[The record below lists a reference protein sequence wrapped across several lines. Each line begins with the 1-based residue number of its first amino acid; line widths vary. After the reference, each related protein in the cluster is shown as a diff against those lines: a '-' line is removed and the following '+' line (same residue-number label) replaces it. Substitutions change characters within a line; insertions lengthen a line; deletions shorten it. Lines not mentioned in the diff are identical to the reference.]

1 MHLCDIK
8 FVSQSVSQSIVIS
21 KHAEKK
27 EEEKSW
33 LRSQL
38 GGSGAV
44 VLSMRDSCSPQGE
57 NSLAVGACASSA
69 RSELGTA
76 QPPCGFVLAGGWLS
90 APCASSLD

>member
-1 MHLCDIK
+1 M
-8 FVSQSVSQSIVIS
+8 
-21 KHAEKK
+21 
-27 EEEKSW
+27 
-33 LRSQL
+33 
-38 GGSGAV
+38 

-57 NSLAVGACASSA
+57 NSLAIGACASSA

>member
-1 MHLCDIK
+1 M
-8 FVSQSVSQSIVIS
+8 
-21 KHAEKK
+21 AEKPIGG
-27 EEEKSW
+27 
-33 LRSQL
+33 L